1 MPLKKEND
9 NGETIIY
16 KLKLVD
22 NQILLIT
29 YLEFIIKN
37 AKNVWKE
44 KKIGQIE
51 NLFNLKMLD

>member
-22 NQILLIT
+22 DQILLTT

-37 AKNVWKE
+37 AKNVRKE
-44 KKIGQIE
+44 KKIGQID
-51 NLFNLKMLD
+51 NLLHLKMLD